1 MKSTLERPTL
11 LFFLILF
18 FIPTLTTA
26 ETKTFI
32 KEYTYQA
39 SEFDSKASSR
49 TIALEQVKRLL
60 LEELGTYLETSTEVK
75 YFQLTRDQIKALSA
89 GIVQT
94 TILDENWDGK
104 QFWLKARIMADP
116 AEVTKNINFLR
127 KDREKTEEYEGAN
140 KKMDVAL
147 REIEKLRKE
156 VEFVKKDK
164 TQVARYDQAIQDLS
178 ATEWYRKGLT
188 ATRIGNYKEAISA
201 YTKAVQLDPQYVL
214 AYIERSFAYSRTG
227 NFQQVFENANKAI
240 ELDPR
245 NAKAYVNRGFAHSK
259 LGHYQQAIEDAN
271 KAIELNPRYVLAYV
285 NRGDAYSRIGNNQ
298 QAFKDANKAIEL
310 DSKNVMAYVNRGLA
324 YSRLGNDQQAI
335 EDYNKAIELDPRYAL
350 AYVDRSNAYLKSGN
364 YRQAFEDVNKAIEL
378 NPKYAL
384 AYVARSNAYI
394 KSGDY
399 QRALED
405 ANKVKILLRC
415 LCHCCWNR
423 YDNQY
428 RTLAEELAKTYA
440 IASFVTSTVAEKFCS
455 ALIY

>member
-1 MKSTLERPTL
+1 MLS
-11 LFFLILF
+11 FLILV
-18 FIPTLTTA
+18 FIPNLTTA

-75 YFQLTRDQIKALSA
+75 DFQLTRDQIKALSA

-116 AEVTKNINFLR
+116 DEVTKNINFLR
-127 KDREKTEEYEGAN
+127 KDREKTEEYEDA
-140 KKMDVAL
+140 KKKVDVAL

-156 VEFVKKDK
+156 VELVKKDK
-164 TQVARYDQAIQDLS
+164 TQIARYDQAIQDLS

-188 ATRIGNYKEAISA
+188 AMRTGNYNEAISA
-201 YTKAVQLDPQYVL
+201 YTKAVRLDPQYVL
-214 AYIERSFAYSRTG
+214 AYIDRSFAYSKLG

-245 NAKAYVNRGFAHSK
+245 NAR
-259 LGHYQQAIEDAN
+259 
-271 KAIELNPRYVLAYV
+271 AYV
-285 NRGDAYSRIGNNQ
+285 NRGDAYSRVGNNQ

-324 YSRLGNDQQAI
+324 YSRLDNNQQAI
-335 EDYNKAIELDPRYAL
+335 EDYNKAIGLDPKYAL
-350 AYVDRSNAYLKSGN
+350 AYVDRSSAYITSGN
-364 YRQAFEDVNKAIEL
+364 YQQALEDANTAIEL
-378 NPKYAL
+378 DPKYAL
-384 AYVARSNAYI
+384 AYYYRGTAYAKLGKKDHAASDYETAARLGY
-394 KSGDY
+394 
-399 QRALED
+399 
-405 ANKVKILLRC
+405 KVSKVR
-415 LCHCCWNR
+415 
-423 YDNQY
+423 
-428 RTLAEELAKTYA
+428 K
-440 IASFVTSTVAEKFCS
+440 K
-455 ALIY
+455 

>member
-1 MKSTLERPTL
+1 MKSTLVRLTL
-11 LFFLILF
+11 LSFLILV
-18 FIPTLTTA
+18 FIPNLTTA

-75 YFQLTRDQIKALSA
+75 DFQLTRDQIKALSA

-116 AEVTKNINFLR
+116 DEVTKNINFLR
-127 KDREKTEEYEGAN
+127 KDREKTREKTEEYYEAAN
-140 KKMDVAL
+140 KKADIAL
-147 REIEKLRKE
+147 REIEKLSKE
-156 VEFVKKDK
+156 VELVKKDK
-164 TQVARYDQAIQDLS
+164 TQIARYDQAIQDLS

-188 ATRIGNYKEAISA
+188 AMRTGNYNEAISA
-201 YTKAVQLDPQYVL
+201 YTKAVRLDPQYVL
-214 AYIERSFAYSRTG
+214 AYIDRSFAYSRLG

-240 ELDPR
+240 ELDSR
-245 NAKAYVNRGFAHSK
+245 NARAYVNRGFAHSK

-271 KAIELNPRYVLAYV
+271 KAVELNPRYVLAYV

-310 DSKNVMAYVNRGLA
+310 DSRNVMAYVNRGLA
-324 YSRLGNDQQAI
+324 YSKLGNNQQAI

-350 AYVDRSNAYLKSGN
+350 AYVDRSSAYITSGN
-364 YRQAFEDVNKAIEL
+364 YQQALEDANKAIEL
-378 NPKYAL
+378 DPKYAL
-384 AYVARSNAYI
+384 AYYYRGTIYAKLGKKDHAASDYDTAARLGY
-394 KSGDY
+394 
-399 QRALED
+399 
-405 ANKVKILLRC
+405 KVRKVR
-415 LCHCCWNR
+415 
-423 YDNQY
+423 
-428 RTLAEELAKTYA
+428 K
-440 IASFVTSTVAEKFCS
+440 K
-455 ALIY
+455 

>member
-1 MKSTLERPTL
+1 MKSTLVRLIL
-11 LFFLILF
+11 LSFLILV
-18 FIPTLTTA
+18 FIPNLTTA

-75 YFQLTRDQIKALSA
+75 DFQLTRDQIKALSA

-116 AEVTKNINFLR
+116 DEVTKNINFLR

-140 KKMDVAL
+140 KKVDVAL

-156 VEFVKKDK
+156 VELVKKDK
-164 TQVARYDQAIQDLS
+164 TQIARYDQAIQDLS

-188 ATRIGNYKEAISA
+188 AMRTGNYNEAISA
-201 YTKAVQLDPQYVL
+201 YTKAVRLDPQYVL
-214 AYIERSFAYSRTG
+214 AYIDRSFAYSRLG

-245 NAKAYVNRGFAHSK
+245 NARAYVNRGFAHSK

-271 KAIELNPRYVLAYV
+271 KAVELNPKYVLAYV
-285 NRGDAYSRIGNNQ
+285 NRGDAYSRVGNNQ

-310 DSKNVMAYVNRGLA
+310 DSRNVMAYVNRGLA
-324 YSRLGNDQQAI
+324 YSRLGNNQQAI
-335 EDYNKAIELDPRYAL
+335 EDYNKAIELDP
-350 AYVDRSNAYLKSGN
+350 
-364 YRQAFEDVNKAIEL
+364 
-378 NPKYAL
+378 KYAL
-384 AYVARSNAYI
+384 AYYYRGTAYAKLGKKDHAASDYETAARLGY
-394 KSGDY
+394 
-399 QRALED
+399 
-405 ANKVKILLRC
+405 KVRK
-415 LCHCCWNR
+415 
-423 YDNQY
+423 
-428 RTLAEELAKTYA
+428 K
-440 IASFVTSTVAEKFCS
+440 
-455 ALIY
+455 

>member
-1 MKSTLERPTL
+1 MKSTLVRL
-11 LFFLILF
+11 AMLSFLILV
-18 FIPTLTTA
+18 FIPNLTTA

-75 YFQLTRDQIKALSA
+75 DFQLTRDQIKALSA

-116 AEVTKNINFLR
+116 DEVTKNINFLR
-127 KDREKTEEYEGAN
+127 KDREKTEEYEGA
-140 KKMDVAL
+140 KKKADVAL

-156 VEFVKKDK
+156 VELVKKDK
-164 TQVARYDQAIQDLS
+164 TQIARYDQAIQDLS

-188 ATRIGNYKEAISA
+188 AMRTGNYNEAISA
-201 YTKAVQLDPQYVL
+201 YTKAVRLDPQYVL
-214 AYIERSFAYSRTG
+214 AYIDRSFAYSKLG

-245 NAKAYVNRGFAHSK
+245 NAR
-259 LGHYQQAIEDAN
+259 
-271 KAIELNPRYVLAYV
+271 AYV
-285 NRGDAYSRIGNNQ
+285 NRGDAYSRVGNNQ

-324 YSRLGNDQQAI
+324 YSRLDNNQQAI
-335 EDYNKAIELDPRYAL
+335 EDYNKAIGLDPKYAL
-350 AYVDRSNAYLKSGN
+350 AYVDRSSAYITSGN
-364 YRQAFEDVNKAIEL
+364 YQQALEDANTAIEL
-378 NPKYAL
+378 DPKYAL
-384 AYVARSNAYI
+384 AYYYRGTAYAKLGKKDHAASDYETAARLGY
-394 KSGDY
+394 
-399 QRALED
+399 
-405 ANKVKILLRC
+405 KVRKVRKK
-415 LCHCCWNR
+415 
-423 YDNQY
+423 
-428 RTLAEELAKTYA
+428 ELAINCCYLFGQFPMK
-440 IASFVTSTVAEKFCS
+440 SKVACMRVY
-455 ALIY
+455 LV